1 MEDQIIGSTSEK
13 ERVTEKGKEKVP
25 NDTILIENE
34 KESNLVEAVESNVIV
49 SVIADKQIFKG
60 RLALVM

>member
-1 MEDQIIGSTSEK
+1 VEDQIIGRTSEK

-34 KESNLVEAVESNVIV
+34 KRI
-49 SVIADKQIFKG
+49 KFG
-60 RLALVM
+60 RSCGEQCYCISYR